1 MRADSMLDDGAQV
14 RVAGSYMRKSRK
26 PHPIV
31 QVVENVASELN
42 DLLNAIGLRIALLRP
57 ELEAHISA
65 AEMMRLAG
73 LVEKATQCVQR
84 LQAYTRAEELV
95 AVMRRGRGK
104 HRGEISATS
113 SPPFLA
119 DDRQRTALLMTHAS
133 VDDSAIRECLERSGC
148 RVVEAKSSADGLKF
162 LQSNPDFDHIVC
174 DSAFLAETG
183 WKFTA
188 ELSRAAPN
196 SRVYVLHRPRVPDSA
211 AKSE

>member
-1 MRADSMLDDGAQV
+1 MLDDSAQIQG
-14 RVAGSYMRKSRK
+14 AGSNMRKSRK

-31 QVVENVASELN
+31 EVVESAASDLN

-57 ELEAHISA
+57 ELEAPTSE

-95 AVMRRGRGK
+95 AVMRRERGK
-104 HRGEISATS
+104 HTGEISAMET
-113 SPPFLA
+113 PPFLA

-133 VDDSAIRECLERSGC
+133 ADDSAIRECLERSGC
-148 RVVEAKSSADGLKF
+148 QVVAAKSSADGLRL
-162 LQSNPDFDHIVC
+162 LQSNPGFDHIVC

-188 ELSRAAPN
+188 ELSRAAPD
-196 SRVYVLHRPRVPDSA
+196 SRVYVLHRPGKPDRPVKA
-211 AKSE
+211 E